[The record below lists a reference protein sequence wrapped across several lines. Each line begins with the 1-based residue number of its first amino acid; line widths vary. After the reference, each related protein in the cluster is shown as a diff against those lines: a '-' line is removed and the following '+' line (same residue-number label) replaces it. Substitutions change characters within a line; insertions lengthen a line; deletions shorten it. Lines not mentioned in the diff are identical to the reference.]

1 MFLSFDDGLSMK
13 NCILQWLTDTIITI
27 IHKNVI
33 NNTII
38 SIDEKSLGE
47 VRLSVASRMRE
58 RRLVL
63 NLTQAALAKKAMD
76 NKS

>member
-1 MFLSFDDGLSMK
+1 MK